1 MVPRCLSA
9 CALKLLAHSARDVD
23 EVLNASVS
31 TRPEQDFQQCPA
43 RPHKYV
49 ERRFGT
55 MVITQGAIRAA
66 RQALVLWS
74 SFCEVD
80 VGRIALVPAA
90 LR

>member
-31 TRPEQDFQQCPA
+31 TRPEQDFQQCPP

-55 MVITQGAIRAA
+55 MVITQGGHTSSAPSSCT
-66 RQALVLWS
+66 LVIVL
-74 SFCEVD
+74 
-80 VGRIALVPAA
+80 
-90 LR
+90 